1 MLLKQTFYILMC
13 HFDFMLDN
21 VDKKDMMIID
31 YLKEHGRDK
40 ISDISNTLNIP
51 RATIFERMERLRK
64 DGFIKKYTVDLDYE
78 KLGYPV
84 LSYIL
89 IQYDSKAKTDQRT
102 VCKNLAKLDSVIS
115 ASIITGD
122 WDIIIL
128 TAQKSMKDLST
139 FVLEKL
145 RTMDGVEKSLTI
157 PLFERIL

>member
-1 MLLKQTFYILMC
+1 
-13 HFDFMLDN
+13 MLDSI
-21 VDKKDMMIID
+21 DKKDTKIIE

-40 ISDISNTLNIP
+40 ISDISNALQMP
-51 RATIFERMERLRK
+51 RATIFERMERLK
-64 DGFIKKYTVDLDYE
+64 KEGFIRKYTVDLDYE
-78 KLGYPV
+78 KLGYSV
-84 LSYIL
+84 LAYIL
-89 IQYDSKAKTDQRT
+89 IQYDSKSKTDQRT
-102 VCKNLAKLDSVIS
+102 LCANLAKLDNVIS

-128 TAQKSMKDLST
+128 TAQKTMKDLST

>member
-1 MLLKQTFYILMC
+1 M
-13 HFDFMLDN
+13 
-21 VDKKDMMIID
+21 DKKDTKIIE

-40 ISDISNTLNIP
+40 ISDISNALQMP
-51 RATIFERMERLRK
+51 RATIFERMERLK
-64 DGFIKKYTVDLDYE
+64 KEGFIRKYTVDLDYE
-78 KLGYPV
+78 KLGYSV
-84 LSYIL
+84 LAYIL
-89 IQYDSKAKTDQRT
+89 IQYDSKSKTDQRT
-102 VCKNLAKLDSVIS
+102 LCANLAKLDSVIS

-128 TAQKSMKDLST
+128 TAQKTMKDLST

>member
-1 MLLKQTFYILMC
+1 
-13 HFDFMLDN
+13 MLDSI
-21 VDKKDMMIID
+21 DKKDTKIIE

-40 ISDISNTLNIP
+40 ISDISNALQMP
-51 RATIFERMERLRK
+51 RATIFERMERLK
-64 DGFIKKYTVDLDYE
+64 KEGFIRKYTVDLDYE
-78 KLGYPV
+78 KLGYSV
-84 LSYIL
+84 LAYIL
-89 IQYDSKAKTDQRT
+89 IQYDSKSKTDQRT
-102 VCKNLAKLDSVIS
+102 LCANLAKLDSVIS

-128 TAQKSMKDLST
+128 TAQKTMKDLST